1 MGYLA
6 ITVLYMKSRN
16 KRNFAGLILPFL
28 VLTLLPTSSSFAVE
42 NVTSA
47 PAPSVE
53 FSNGG
58 GSGVQFSG
66 GTTPRVT
73 GKQVPV
79 CNKATGGG
87 MFTDTDQY
95 GNVEMHYKK
104 YYAAPSN
111 LCKGAGYTR
120 KVIKCVIAEDVFRF
134 YGTESNPFQGSSLT
148 RVYNIDWCANDQNGV
163 KDYLPNPVDA
173 GPVVNGEPSTSLINN
188 EGTIYNPSE
197 NTYFSTDINQHN
209 EPIIYSD
216 NCSNTGI
223 VAPNADLLV
232 KAAGDSVTGGTVKCF
247 LSVGSPRIKSGAS
260 CQSLQST
267 GESSIASAIKRND
280 SNGSKIREL
289 IYSNYS
295 AIFSMTGL
303 KGKSITSRF
312 PASYAA
318 AVNNLPY
325 SISTDKTTPRFTSA
339 DQITSMDNVDCSS
352 IFDFIPVAPE
362 SGVKPESKMMGTC
375 VVPVYLPARVEKEYA
390 SGNAVYDF
398 WYPFS
403 PQVEAVNIPRYLDV
417 PMKVSSGATAV
428 VSKFS
433 TSLSTSQAN
442 AIYANKNSYDNR
454 VPNSLVDL
462 VYKDYAQGG
471 AYVGDRELGLTKQR
485 TGGYF
490 YPINTSDTKV
500 PYAISP
506 STIELKYVKNP
517 TGGAFSIDNMLTGPA
532 FKAAKETKK
541 PENVASSALTAATCY
556 GVKLNP
562 YLTTVEPTPSPS
574 ETPTTSKTPTET
586 PTPSPTPTNTKNVVD
601 ESIKNPGGDHNA
613 PCSGPVCVRVT
624 LQAPATF
631 TVGGTSRIQTV
642 KATNVQLICNGHTC
656 DPSSSW
662 DNSDPVISTP
672 IGQLSVV
679 GTGGFTACSSSLQKD
694 CDLAIKS
701 STQPSSPITSA
712 SVSLGF
718 YSPTRTSEAAKIT
731 LPAAS
736 VTITNKKLVCV
747 VSHVVSYG
755 PSFDDK
761 GKMTSP
767 GGSYTVCDREG
778 WVPDSSTTH
787 SLGSFELVFP
797 AGQSAS
803 KPVSGTIGK

>member
-1 MGYLA
+1 MKLRY
-6 ITVLYMKSRN
+6 IKTVT
-16 KRNFAGLILPFL
+16 GLILP
-28 VLTLLPTSSSFAVE
+28 VLFVTLLPLNLAFAGGNDSTPPTS
-42 NVTSA
+42 T
-47 PAPSVE
+47 E
-53 FSNGG
+53 FNNDGQ
-58 GSGVQFSG
+58 SGVNQG
-66 GTTPRVT
+66 GNTPRVA
-73 GKQVPV
+73 GKDVPK
-79 CNKATGGG
+79 CNKETGGG
-87 MFTDTDQY
+87 MFTDTDANGKIEAVY
-95 GNVEMHYKK
+95 RK
-104 YYAAPSN
+104 YYKAPSN
-111 LCKGAGYTR
+111 LCNGGGYTR
-120 KVIKCVIAEDVFRF
+120 AIIKCIIAEDVFRF
-134 YGTESNPFQGSSLT
+134 YGTESNPLQGSTLT
-148 RVYNIDWCANDQNGV
+148 RVYNTDYCANDQIGV

-173 GPVVNGEPSTSLINN
+173 APAFTGVPSKDDMPSK
-188 EGTIYNPSE
+188 GTIYNPSDSPVL
-197 NTYFSTDINQHN
+197 STQKNQYG
-209 EPIIYSD
+209 EPVMISD
-216 NCSNTGI
+216 NCTNPKTKAISADTL
-223 VAPNADLLV
+223 VANNGKTMYGGSVDCYV
-232 KAAGDSVTGGTVKCF
+232 GAGY
-247 LSVGSPRIKSGAS
+247 PRIKSGES
-260 CQSLQST
+260 CQALQST
-267 GESSIASAIKRND
+267 GENSIANAIKGND
-280 SNGSKIREL
+280 NNAKDIRTL

-295 AIFSMTGL
+295 LIFNNTGT
-303 KGKSITSRF
+303 KGKTITSRY
-312 PASYAA
+312 PASYSA

-325 SISTDKTTPRFTSA
+325 SIPADKSVAKYTSA

-352 IFDFIPVAPE
+352 IFDFIPVAPKT
-362 SGVKPESKMMGTC
+362 GVEPEAKMMGTC
-375 VVPVYLPARVEKEYA
+375 VVPVYLPARVEKMYG
-390 SGNAVYDF
+390 SGEAVYDF
-398 WYPFS
+398 WHPYTDR
-403 PQVEAVNIPRYLDV
+403 VEAANVPRYLDV
-417 PMKVSSGATAV
+417 PMKVSNGTTAV
-428 VSKFS
+428 ESKYS
-433 TSLSTSQAN
+433 ISLTTSQAN
-442 AIYANKNSYDNR
+442 SIYAKKDSFNKAI
-454 VPNSLVDL
+454 PNSMADL
-462 VYKDYAQGG
+462 VFKDYEEGG
-471 AYVGDRELGLTKQR
+471 TYVGQPSKILEKKR

-490 YPINTSDTKV
+490 FPINTNDTKV

-506 STIELKYVKNP
+506 STTKLKYVKNKV
-517 TGGAFSIDNMLTGPA
+517 TGEAFTIDNMLSGPA
-532 FKAAKETKK
+532 YEASKETKK
-541 PENVASSALTAATCY
+541 PENVASSALNAASCY
-556 GVKLNP
+556 GLKLKP
-562 YLTTVEPTPSPS
+562 YLTSVPPTPTPTPSD
-574 ETPTTSKTPTET
+574 SKTPTETST
-586 PTPSPTPTNTKNVVD
+586 PTPSPTPTNTKNVID
-601 ESIKNPGGDHNA
+601 ESIQNPGGDHNA
-613 PCSGPVCVRVT
+613 PCTGPVCVRVT

-787 SLGSFELVFP
+787 SLGSFELFFP